1 MAYLKFKELTQY
13 FNFYKELDIND
24 LPTYVTDYVD
34 KGETIEAVY
43 STLRDKCLFTDHK
56 IVLFDRRGIFG
67 KTKKIH
73 YFPYKSISS
82 TAIEY
87 KTSSITIHFSMD
99 SGYQLKINF
108 VRLTPEGKTK
118 IRLLYSKM
126 MERIDNK
133 L

>member
-56 IVLFDRRGIFG
+56 IVLFLIKALILTFNC
-67 KTKKIH
+67 
-73 YFPYKSISS
+73 FVVSS
-82 TAIEY
+82 
-87 KTSSITIHFSMD
+87 KTSSS
-99 SGYQLKINF
+99 L
-108 VRLTPEGKTK
+108 
-118 IRLLYSKM
+118 
-126 MERIDNK
+126 
-133 L
+133 